1 MWYHLHN
8 PSKMGQRQGEVFSIR
23 ISMMGLKGNIASIES
38 DTVLIK
44 DASSAMDLAVSIQY
58 ERDCSALMLP
68 KSAFCE
74 DFFNLRT
81 RIAGEILQKFVN
93 YGIKMAIVGDF
104 SCYDSKAL
112 RDFIY
117 ESNRGT
123 HFFFVASTDE
133 AVDRLQNAIG

>member
-1 MWYHLHN
+1 M
-8 PSKMGQRQGEVFSIR
+8 KEAFSIKV
-23 ISMMGLKGNIASIES
+23 SMIGVKGNIALIES
-38 DTVLIK
+38 DSVLIK
-44 DASSAMDLAVSIQY
+44 DAGSALDLAASIQY
-58 ERDCSALMLP
+58 EWGCSVLILP

-74 DFFNLRT
+74 DFFMLST
-81 RIAGEILQKFVN
+81 RIAGEVLQKFVN

-123 HFFFVASTDE
+123 DFLFVASTNE
-133 AVDRLQNAIG
+133 AAEKLQKVIK